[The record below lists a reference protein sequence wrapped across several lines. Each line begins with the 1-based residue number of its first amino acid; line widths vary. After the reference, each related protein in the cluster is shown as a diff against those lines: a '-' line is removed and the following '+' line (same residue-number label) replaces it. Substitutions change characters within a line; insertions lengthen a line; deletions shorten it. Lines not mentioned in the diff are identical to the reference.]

1 VLFPVTDQIYSDLTV
16 IETVTSVRL
25 FLLSAKAMADT
36 LVLEMGVVFLLLGEE
51 EEDISSSFLLENQFA
66 TSYLK
71 E

>member
-1 VLFPVTDQIYSDLTV
+1 MLFPVTDQIYSDLTV

-36 LVLEMGVVFLLLGEE
+36 LVLELGVVFLLLGEE
-51 EEDISSSFLLENQFA
+51 EEDMSSSFFLENQFA